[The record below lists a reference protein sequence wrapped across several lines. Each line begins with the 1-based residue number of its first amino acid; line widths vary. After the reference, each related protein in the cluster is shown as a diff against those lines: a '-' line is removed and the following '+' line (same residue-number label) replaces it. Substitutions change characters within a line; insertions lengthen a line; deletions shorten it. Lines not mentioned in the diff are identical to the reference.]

1 MKAGLAVFIS
11 VLLHASTALA
21 QGVTPGTAGGA
32 KPPAMINT
40 PGGFQ
45 NTPGAL
51 QQFSRPAAPSALF
64 VPTGRSNADADMV
77 RAEELRRNAET
88 LEAVTKQA
96 KKQYEDK
103 PLFQDALRT
112 VIEVNERKRQRTNKS
127 AAE

>member
-21 QGVTPGTAGGA
+21 QGVTPNTAGGA

-77 RAEELRRNAET
+77 RAEELRRNAE
-88 LEAVTKQA
+88 AVDAAAKQA
-96 KKQYEDK
+96 KKQYEHK
-103 PLFQDALRT
+103 PLFQHTLRT
-112 VIEVNERKRQRTNKS
+112 VIEVEERKREIINKRTD
-127 AAE
+127 